1 MKWLLCVAMVAAFPT
16 STYANW
22 RKRHHLL
29 PPEQAK
35 EARRAS
41 SLCQY
46 RKAEKAHYDA
56 EVGGSFLQRKKQPK
70 EEGPP
75 GKEVPKALPYDGYFN
90 FGCYMDES
98 PKESR
103 LDYKEEMERLFE
115 EKEPVSAKVC
125 FEFCRDRPE
134 YKFFGLTLGRDCYCA
149 KYTKRAPGGSDK
161 CTRQCEG
168 NPGQMCGGDF
178 KASLYEMHRCSDQIE
193 ESEDTLQVVEEF
205 QGYVEGL
212 TTNASYLLTG
222 MDMTA
227 DAIDVTEVRHEIF
240 NNSRTLN
247 RFIRDLKD
255 LDKECE
261 DKKKVVRELIP
272 NTDPANVE
280 DLRKLEESTKALQK
294 QCGEAPGN
302 PEDGTAFQSA
312 THGLYKFLNGHD
324 VQSALAAGGASLDG
338 VMAEGKSGK
347 PPSAM
352 NRMTDA
358 AIEELGCDDEPAD
371 GCDGFNLIYWPQG
384 STAEWFSDFYIPA
397 DNNPPMSAEEWK
409 LQFMWMCKDLCD
421 HFDGCVAGDVYGS
434 IEDGASQYS
443 ANCALKKKV
452 NRVLLARKGGEF
464 GYGFDQGFI
473 IEGYFQ
479 IVKDELPFIIKE

>member
-1 MKWLLCVAMVAAFPT
+1 M
-16 STYANW
+16 
-22 RKRHHLL
+22 
-29 PPEQAK
+29 
-35 EARRAS
+35 
-41 SLCQY
+41 
-46 RKAEKAHYDA
+46 AHYDA
-56 EVGGSFLQRKKQPK
+56 EVGGSFLQRKKQPTEK
-70 EEGPP
+70 GPP
-75 GKEVPKALPYDGYFN
+75 GKETPKALPYDGYFN

-98 PKESR
+98 PKDAR

-115 EKEPVSAKVC
+115 EKQPVSAKVC

-134 YKFFGLTLGRDCYCA
+134 YKFFALTLGRDCYCT

-168 NPGQMCGGDF
+168 NPSQMCGGDF

-193 ESEDTLQVVEEF
+193 ESEDTLQEVEEF
-205 QGYVEGL
+205 QSYVEGL

-227 DAIDVTEVRHEIF
+227 DAIDVTEVCHEIF

-294 QCGEAPGN
+294 QCGG
-302 PEDGTAFQSA
+302 
-312 THGLYKFLNGHD
+312 
-324 VQSALAAGGASLDG
+324 
-338 VMAEGKSGK
+338 AEGKSGK

-358 AIEELGCDDEPAD
+358 AIAELGCDDDPAD

-434 IEDGASQYS
+434 IEEGASQVS
-443 ANCALKKKV
+443 ANCALKKSV
-452 NRVLLARKGGEF
+452 NRVLMAQNTEIG
-464 GYGFDQGFI
+464 GYGFDQGFK

-479 IVKDELPFIIKE
+479 IVKDELPFIIEE

>member
-1 MKWLLCVAMVAAFPT
+1 M
-16 STYANW
+16 
-22 RKRHHLL
+22 
-29 PPEQAK
+29 
-35 EARRAS
+35 
-41 SLCQY
+41 
-46 RKAEKAHYDA
+46 AHYDA
-56 EVGGSFLQRKKQPK
+56 EVGGSFLQRKKQPTEK
-70 EEGPP
+70 GPP
-75 GKEVPKALPYDGYFN
+75 GKETPKAA
-90 FGCYMDES
+90 
-98 PKESR
+98 R

-115 EKEPVSAKVC
+115 EKQPVSAKVC
-125 FEFCRDRPE
+125 FEFCRDRSK
-134 YKFFGLTLGRDCYCA
+134 YK
-149 KYTKRAPGGSDK
+149 KRAPGGSDK

-168 NPGQMCGGDF
+168 NPSQMCGGDF

-193 ESEDTLQVVEEF
+193 ESEDTLQEVEEF
-205 QGYVEGL
+205 QSYVEGL

-261 DKKKVVRELIP
+261 DKKKVVREQHEV
-272 NTDPANVE
+272 TDPANVE
-280 DLRKLEESTKALQK
+280 DLRKLEEATRALQK
-294 QCGEAPGN
+294 KCTEAPGN

-324 VQSALAAGGASLDG
+324 VQSALAAGSASLDG

-371 GCDGFNLIYWPQG
+371 G
-384 STAEWFSDFYIPA
+384 
-397 DNNPPMSAEEWK
+397 
-409 LQFMWMCKDLCD
+409 
-421 HFDGCVAGDVYGS
+421 GDVYGS

-479 IVKDELPFIIKE
+479 IVKDELPFIIEE